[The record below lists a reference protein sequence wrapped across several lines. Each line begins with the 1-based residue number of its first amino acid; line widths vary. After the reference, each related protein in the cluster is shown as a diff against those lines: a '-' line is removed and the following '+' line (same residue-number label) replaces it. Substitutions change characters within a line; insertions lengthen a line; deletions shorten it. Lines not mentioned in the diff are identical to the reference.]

1 MENQVEML
9 QGSVPDDAAQAP
21 AEQEGESLS
30 SVLEEPAAPEQAAQ
44 EQDKRNDAPPAKEPG
59 WIKQRIEKAVSKA
72 TREAEERV
80 AARYE
85 AILAPIRA
93 DVMAREAKEL
103 VESGEFKS
111 LERAKEYV
119 ALKHGAPMQQ
129 EQQEK
134 QENQAKPAP
143 QRNAQGQF
151 VPRQEQ
157 SEADN
162 RAVIRARSELLAKQ
176 AQKIKSQR
184 GVDVM
189 QAFNADPQVKE
200 RVLSGEWDFYD
211 VAESLSAGHSR
222 VPAPMRATNGS
233 GMTTVSVADMSPEQF
248 KRLQANLAAGRIYDM
263 RK

>member
-1 MENQVEML
+1 MEEQVETL
-9 QGSVPDDAAQAP
+9 QGSVLDDAAQAP
-21 AEQEGESLS
+21 VEQEGEALS
-30 SVLEEPAAPEQAAQ
+30 SVLEEQSAQERAEGSGPAAP
-44 EQDKRNDAPPAKEPG
+44 RNDAPPAKEPG
-59 WIKQRIEKAVSKA
+59 WIKQRIEKAVNKA
-72 TREAEERV
+72 TKEAEERV

-93 DVMAREAKEL
+93 DVMNREAEEL
-103 VESGEFKS
+103 VKSGEFKS

-119 ALKHGAPMQQ
+119 SLKHGAPASQPQ
-129 EQQEK
+129 EQ
-134 QENQAKPAP
+134 PTP
-143 QRNAQGQF
+143 QRDAQGRF
-151 VPRQEQ
+151 ASRQEQ
-157 SEADN
+157 SAAEND
-162 RAVIRARSELLAKQ
+162 AVVRARSELLAKQ

-189 QAFNADPQVKE
+189 QAFNADPQVKQ

-211 VAESLSAGHSR
+211 VAESLSNSSSR

-248 KRLQANLAAGRIYDM
+248 KRLQENLAAGRIYDM